1 VRQARVL
8 PLFGPVLVL
17 YLIADAA
24 SEASGLGL
32 GGWAVALSALAAS
45 ILPLLPRWRG
55 TAGARR
61 VQLLG
66 VGLAL
71 SLLPLLS
78 TTLGLTVAR
87 IWGLTA
93 ASVLI
98 LDLSLNVPDAP
109 RMLDRGPLGRA
120 LPVILALVVG
130 ALATF
135 AVLPAEAAGDVLMPA
150 RWADAP
156 DHLLLASLLVALAIR
171 LSRRSLGSGPEALAR
186 NAWPVFGLSL
196 ALMATVADRVIWAS
210 SFPVSPTLVRGLP
223 VITVLALVTSHV
235 FLVDERRALRAGGTI
250 RRAMTWTST
259 LAAVGALGSLASYW
273 IDVPPLELALG
284 AMLLF
289 AVGILAQ
296 QMLSRVI
303 DRTFAPF
310 SGRLLD
316 AADESSRRLGPV
328 KSVIDLGRALL
339 PPLRIASGS
348 DDAMPLL
355 YTVDPALEVR
365 VDRAGEAHVRS
376 QPMPEPLRD
385 RLVERPGEALVKKA
399 LDGLV
404 VRRPA
409 LRGVVEALNALD
421 ALVVVPLS
429 IDGELEGA
437 IVVPRGRRRSAPT
450 LEELRA
456 LERVADRCA
465 GMVALLSAE
474 RRAQGRAGHGDQ
486 QKHDLEDR
494 IEVLEEERD
503 RLRAEARSWKAGRPA
518 HRMSGTTVA
527 YSAAMRSLM
536 ERVADVAVLDA
547 PVLLLAESGAA
558 VDQVAHAIHE
568 RSGRKDGPLVVADCA
583 SLREDRAA
591 AALFGEVDGDD
602 TGVVRPGWLSLARG
616 GSLLLADVVALPLSV
631 QHDLA
636 ESLAEREIRPI
647 GSAGAEPIDVRV
659 IATSRVDL
667 ELLALDG
674 VFDPELARWLEPLA
688 LEVPPLRSRRED
700 IPSLTLL
707 ALDRACRLL
716 GREPMGIDEDALD
729 VLRQHD
735 FPGNVRELTWLITR
749 AVGGAEDSN
758 VTLADL
764 PPLARPEPESEIDE
778 THPLDGTWAELEKR
792 ILVRALDAAEGNKS
806 EAARALG
813 LKRTTFL
820 DKLRRHELA
829 PPAKQRRSEAPA
841 LS

>member
-1 VRQARVL
+1 VRQARVI

-24 SEASGLGL
+24 AEASGLGL

-45 ILPLLPRWRG
+45 MLPLLSPWRG
-55 TAGARR
+55 GAGARR

-78 TTLGLTVAR
+78 TTLGLTIAR
-87 IWGLTA
+87 IWGLA
-93 ASVLI
+93 ASSVLI
-98 LDLSLNVPDAP
+98 VDLSLNVPDAP

-120 LPVILALVVG
+120 LPVILAL
-130 ALATF
+130 ALGTIATL
-135 AVLPAEAAGDVLMPA
+135 AVLPAEAAGDVLIPT

-156 DHLLLASLLVALAIR
+156 DHLLLASILLALVIR
-171 LSRRSLGSGPEALAR
+171 LSRRSMGSGPEALAR
-186 NAWPVFGLSL
+186 NAWPIFGLSL
-196 ALMATVADRVIWAS
+196 ALMATIADRFIWAS
-210 SFPVSPTLVRGLP
+210 SLSVSPTLARGLP
-223 VITVLALVTSHV
+223 AITVLALVTSHV
-235 FLVDERRALRAGGTI
+235 FLVDERRALRAGVTI

-259 LAAVGALGSLASYW
+259 LAAVGGLGSVASFW
-273 IDVPPLELALG
+273 IDVPTLEVALG
-284 AMLLF
+284 AMVLF
-289 AVGILAQ
+289 AVGTLAQ
-296 QMLSRVI
+296 QILSRVV

-310 SGRLLD
+310 SGRLLE
-316 AADESSRRLGPV
+316 AADDSSERLGPV

-339 PPLRIASGS
+339 PPLRAASGS

-376 QPMPEPLRD
+376 QPLPEALRA
-385 RLVERPGEALVKKA
+385 RLLERPGEALVKKA

-409 LRGVVEALNALD
+409 LRGVVEALTALD
-421 ALVVVPLS
+421 ALVVIPLS

-456 LERVADRCA
+456 LERLADRCA

-503 RLRAEARSWKAGRPA
+503 RLRAEARTWKAGRPA
-518 HRMSGTTVA
+518 HRMSGTAVA
-527 YSAAMRSLM
+527 YSAPMRSLM

-547 PVLLLAESGAA
+547 PVLLRAEGGAG
-558 VDQVAHAIHE
+558 VDQIAHAIHE

-591 AALFGEVDGDD
+591 AALFGEADSDEPGASI
-602 TGVVRPGWLSLARG
+602 RPGWLSLARG
-616 GSLLLADVVALPLSV
+616 GSVLLADVVALPLSV
-631 QHDLA
+631 QRDLA
-636 ESLAEREIRPI
+636 ESLAEREIRPL

-659 IATSRVDL
+659 IATTRVDL

-674 VFDPELARWLEPLA
+674 IFDPELARWLEPLA
-688 LEVPPLRSRRED
+688 LDIPPLRKRRED

-716 GREPMGIDEDALD
+716 GRPPMGIDEETLD
-729 VLRQHD
+729 VLRDHD
-735 FPGNVRELTWLITR
+735 FPGNVRELTWVITR
-749 AVGGAEDSN
+749 AVGVAEGPN
-758 VTLADL
+758 VTIADL
-764 PPLARPEPESEIDE
+764 PPLGAPEPELEE
-778 THPLDGTWAELEKR
+778 GHPLDGTWAELEQR
-792 ILVRALDAAEGNKS
+792 ILLRALDAAEGNKS

-820 DKLRRHELA
+820 DKLRRHDLA
-829 PPAKQRRSEAPA
+829 PPPKQRRSEASA